1 MKNNFQLLALTCLI
15 TLSTLFSTT
24 LSAQKNAVKIN
35 LASLG
40 KISVDYERAYD
51 SKNTV
56 LFGFQRWHQQKS
68 NSTTIPFFGILSTTG
83 EATKIKGFRMEFIA
97 RHYRKKA
104 FHGGF
109 FESGFYLGK
118 HDITIT
124 STSSSFNAVSILFLN
139 FENIYTS
146 TSETKNYKDVLVG
159 GGKIGGG
166 YQKAFG
172 NFDLEFSGGINV
184 NAINS
189 NRVRPTLAFKAVS
202 PYARVAIGVA
212 F

>member
-15 TLSTLFSTT
+15 TLSTQFSTT

-56 LFGFQRWHQQKS
+56 QVGFQRWHQQKS
-68 NSTTIPFFGILSTTG
+68 HSSTIPIFGILSTTG
-83 EATKIKGFRMEFIA
+83 DASNIKGFRMEFIA

-124 STSSSFNAVSILFLN
+124 STSSSFSAISILLLD
-139 FENIYTS
+139 FEHIYTS
-146 TSETKNYKDVLVG
+146 STETKNYKNVLVA

-202 PYARVAIGVA
+202 PYARVAVGVA